1 MSGSIESVATASI
14 ITVIHP
20 GSITQNIMIF
30 RVLLTVSAVTLVSG
44 AVFAQERAK
53 SIEFQTVEPLML
65 HVDRAELAQ
74 TPVLDQPE
82 RHLFPPEREELTD
95 ENNGS
100 ARLPAE
106 LLQRLAYIYRVHLL
120 SLEAQINADLV
131 SAEDYITDALHA
143 IQTLL
148 DDQPEI
154 RNSRQF
160 AELYRTVMTEYQEF
174 YGITDSIVDVQGEIF
189 QVHRELMMA
198 EQEDWFDK
206 QMFVLPEDLE
216 MGKTQVPLIRNQQ
229 VNNHIAYLTVRR
241 PEIMERWLERSAR
254 YFSMM
259 REIFREE
266 NVPEELVHLAMI
278 ESGLVPTAR
287 SHARA
292 VGMWQFI
299 YATGSVYGL
308 EVNWWI
314 DERRDPVKAT
324 RAAARHLRDLHEYWN
339 GDWHL
344 ALANY
349 NVSTR
354 RMLSSV
360 RRAGGV
366 RNYWEIYP
374 FLPRETRGYVPG
386 FIAATL
392 VAMNP
397 EDFGFEKHYDVEP
410 YAYDIVEIEGSV
422 DLSILAECAGI
433 TTQALRYLNPEL
445 LRWAT
450 PPGDNPYPLK
460 IPKGSKEAFMLAY
473 KEIPDEKRMNNIVIH
488 SVRRGET
495 LGVIAN
501 RYGTTVRALYQ
512 ANEGLSSIIHPG
524 QELVIP
530 VPGGSNI
537 AIRSD
542 EPSRAQTARLRAA
555 SQAPTANQPANSAP
569 VTYVVKSGDT
579 VGHIAEWFDTQA
591 WRVRSWNNIGNLIR
605 PGQRLTI
612 YVPAHLRDHYAQLN
626 NMSRAERNRFSV
638 STASARVAV
647 SGDGDY
653 RIYTVRPNDNLSVI
667 ARSFNT
673 TVQAIQSLNNL
684 QSTRIYAGQTLR
696 IPN

>member
-1 MSGSIESVATASI
+1 MLPAVCA
-14 ITVIHP
+14 VI
-20 GSITQNIMIF
+20 
-30 RVLLTVSAVTLVSG
+30 LLTSG
-44 AVFAQERAK
+44 LFARDRGP
-53 SIEFQTVEPLML
+53 SVDYRTVEPLLL
-65 HVDRAELAQ
+65 HVNRAELMKAPGFEKPDPSAFHIEV
-74 TPVLDQPE
+74 TEDLEAD
-82 RHLFPPEREELTD
+82 
-95 ENNGS
+95 GS
-100 ARLPAE
+100 TRLSSAM
-106 LLQRLAYIYRVHLL
+106 LQRLAYIYRSHLL
-120 SLEAQINADLV
+120 ALEAQINDDPV
-131 SAEDYITDALHA
+131 SAEGYITDGLHS
-143 IQTLL
+143 IQTLM
-148 DDQPEI
+148 DDHPEV
-154 RNSRQF
+154 RGSRQF
-160 AELYRTVMTEYQEF
+160 VELYRTIMTEYQEF
-174 YGITDSIVDVQGEIF
+174 YGITDSLVDVQGEIF

-198 EQEDWFDK
+198 EEGDWFDK

-216 MGKTQVPLIRNQQ
+216 IGKTQVPLIRNQQ

-241 PEIMERWLERSAR
+241 PEVMERWLERSAH
-254 YFSMM
+254 YFPMM

-266 NVPEELVHLAMI
+266 NVPEELIHLAMI
-278 ESGLVPTAR
+278 ESGLVPSAR

-314 DERRDPVKAT
+314 DERRDPVKST

-360 RRAGGV
+360 RSAGGV

-397 EDFGFEKHYDVEP
+397 EDFGFESQYDVEP
-410 YAYDIVEIEGSV
+410 YDYDIAEIHGSV
-422 DLSILAECAGI
+422 DLSLLADCAGV
-433 TTQALRYLNPEL
+433 TTQELRNLNPEL

-450 PPGDNPYPLK
+450 PPGDDPYPLK
-460 IPKGSKEAFMLAY
+460 IPKGSKETFMLAY
-473 KEIPDEKRMNNIVIH
+473 NEIPDEKRMNNLVIH
-488 SVRRGET
+488 SVKRGET
-495 LGVIAN
+495 LGLIAN
-501 RYGTTVRALYQ
+501 RYGTTVRDMYQ

-524 QELVIP
+524 QELIVP
-530 VPGGSNI
+530 VPGGSNV

-555 SQAPTANQPANSAP
+555 TQTPTANQPANSAA

-579 VGHIAEWFDTQA
+579 VGHIAEWFNTQA

-605 PGQRLTI
+605 TGQRLTI
-612 YVPAHLRDHYAQLN
+612 YVPAHQRDQYAQLN
-626 NMSRAERNRFSV
+626 NMSRSERNNFSV
-638 STASARVAV
+638 SSASTRVAV

-653 RIYTVRPNDNLSVI
+653 RVYTVRPNDNLTVI

-673 TVQAIQSLNNL
+673 NVQAIQRLNNL

>member
-1 MSGSIESVATASI
+1 
-14 ITVIHP
+14 
-20 GSITQNIMIF
+20 MIF
-30 RVLLTVSAVTLVSG
+30 RVLPAVCAVTLLTGSL
-44 AVFAQERAK
+44 FAQEREN
-53 SIEFQTVEPLML
+53 SVGYRTVEPLFL
-65 HVDRAELAQ
+65 QVDRAGLIQ
-74 TPVLDQPE
+74 TPGLEYPATYYFTAPSDDIP
-82 RHLFPPEREELTD
+82 ELTNG
-95 ENNGS
+95 NN
-100 ARLPAE
+100 RLPSE

-120 SLEAQINADLV
+120 SMEAQINDDLV
-131 SAEDYITDALHA
+131 TAEEYITDALHA

-148 DDQPEI
+148 DDHPEV

-160 AELYRTVMTEYQEF
+160 AELYRTVMIEYQEF
-174 YGITDSIVDVQGEIF
+174 YGITDPIVDAQGEIF
-189 QVHRELMMA
+189 QVHQELMMA
-198 EQEDWFDK
+198 EQEEWFDK
-206 QMFVLPEDLE
+206 QMFVLPENLE
-216 MGKTQVPLIRNQQ
+216 IGKTQVPLIRNQQ

-254 YFSMM
+254 YFPMM

-360 RRAGGV
+360 QRAGGV

-410 YAYDIVEIEGSV
+410 YEYDIVEIHGSV
-422 DLSILAECAGI
+422 DLGILAECAGI
-433 TTQALRYLNPEL
+433 TTQELRYLNPEL

-460 IPKGSKEAFMLAY
+460 IPKGIKEDFLAAY
-473 KEIPDEKRMNNIVIH
+473 NEIPDEKRMNNIVIH
-488 SVRRGET
+488 TVKRGET
-495 LGVIAN
+495 LGLIAN

-524 QELVIP
+524 QDLVIP
-530 VPGGSNI
+530 VPGGSNV
-537 AIRSD
+537 AIRSG

-555 SQAPTANQPANSAP
+555 TQAPAANRPANTAA

-591 WRVRSWNNIGNLIR
+591 WRIRSWNNIGNLIR

-612 YVPAHLRDHYAQLN
+612 YVPAHQRDQYAQLN

-638 STASARVAV
+638 SSAPTRVA
-647 SGDGDY
+647 SGSDGDH
-653 RIYTVRPNDNLSVI
+653 RVYTVRPNDNLTVI

-673 TVQAIQSLNNL
+673 SVQAIQSLNNL
-684 QSTRIYAGQTLR
+684 QSTRIYPGQTLR

>member
-1 MSGSIESVATASI
+1 MI
-14 ITVIHP
+14 I
-20 GSITQNIMIF
+20 
-30 RVLLTVSAVTLVSG
+30 RLLMAAFAVTLFTGV
-44 AVFAQERAK
+44 AIAQDRDS
-53 SIEFQTVEPLML
+53 SIGTQNVEPML
-65 HVDRAELAQ
+65 LQVNRAPLLQPPGLERPDPVTDPVPVHVDLEVMPETAGSGTRL
-74 TPVLDQPE
+74 QPE
-82 RHLFPPEREELTD
+82 M
-95 ENNGS
+95 
-100 ARLPAE
+100 
-106 LLQRLAYIYRVHLL
+106 LQKLAYIYRVHLL
-120 SLEAQINADLV
+120 SMEAQINDDLV
-131 SAEDYITDALHA
+131 TAEEYITDALNA
-143 IQTLL
+143 IQTML
-148 DDQPEI
+148 DDHPEI

-174 YGITDSIVDVQGEIF
+174 YGITDSIIDVQGEIF
-189 QVHRELMMA
+189 QVHQDLMMA
-198 EQEDWFDK
+198 EEADWFDK
-206 QMFVLPEDLE
+206 QMFVLPENLE
-216 MGKTQVPLIRNQQ
+216 IGKTQVPLIRNQQ

-254 YFSMM
+254 YFPMM

-278 ESGLVPTAR
+278 ESGLVATAR

-308 EVNWWI
+308 ELNWWI

-360 RRAGGV
+360 QRAGGV

-397 EDFGFEKHYDVEP
+397 EDFGFEKHYEVEP
-410 YAYDIVEIEGSV
+410 YEYDVVEIHGSV

-433 TTQALRYLNPEL
+433 TTQELRNLNPEL

-460 IPKGSKEAFMLAY
+460 IPKGSEEIFMAAY
-473 KEIPDEKRMNNIVIH
+473 EEIPDDKRMNNIVIH
-488 SVRRGET
+488 SVKRGET

-524 QELVIP
+524 QDLVIP
-530 VPGGSNI
+530 VPGGGNV
-537 AIRSD
+537 AIRSG

-555 SQAPTANQPANSAP
+555 TQSAPAANRPANTAA
-569 VTYVVKSGDT
+569 VAYVVKSGDT

-591 WRVRSWNNIGNLIR
+591 WRIRSWNNIGNLIR

-612 YVPAHLRDHYAQLN
+612 YVPAHQRDQYAQLN
-626 NMSRAERNRFSV
+626 NMSRAERNRFTV
-638 STASARVAV
+638 SATPTRVAV

-653 RIYTVRPNDNLSVI
+653 RVYTVRPNDNLTVI

-673 TVQAIQSLNNL
+673 SVQAIQNMNNL

>member
-1 MSGSIESVATASI
+1 MSGEIS
-14 ITVIHP
+14 
-20 GSITQNIMIF
+20 
-30 RVLLTVSAVTLVSG
+30 
-44 AVFAQERAK
+44 
-53 SIEFQTVEPLML
+53 
-65 HVDRAELAQ
+65 
-74 TPVLDQPE
+74 
-82 RHLFPPEREELTD
+82 
-95 ENNGS
+95 
-100 ARLPAE
+100 RLPSE
-106 LLQRLAYIYRVHLL
+106 MLQRLAYIYRVHLL
-120 SLEAQINADLV
+120 SLEAQINDDLV
-131 SAEDYITDALHA
+131 SAEEYITDALHA

-148 DDQPEI
+148 DDQPDI

-174 YGITDSIVDVQGEIF
+174 YGITDPIVDAQGEIF
-189 QVHRELMMA
+189 KVHQELMMA

-206 QMFVLPEDLE
+206 QMFVLPENLE
-216 MGKTQVPLIRNQQ
+216 IGKTQVPLIRNQQ

-254 YFSMM
+254 YFPMM

-266 NVPEELVHLAMI
+266 NVPEELIHLAMI

-324 RAAARHLRDLHEYWN
+324 RAAARHLRDLHEYWK

-360 RRAGGV
+360 QRAGGV

-410 YAYDIVEIEGSV
+410 YEYDLVEIHGSV

-460 IPKGSKEAFMLAY
+460 IPKGSKEEFMVAY
-473 KEIPDEKRMNNIVIH
+473 KEIPEEKRMNNIVIH
-488 SVRRGET
+488 SVKRGET
-495 LGVIAN
+495 LGLIAN

-512 ANEGLSSIIHPG
+512 ANEGLSSVIHPG

-530 VPGGSNI
+530 VPGGSNV
-537 AIRSD
+537 AIRSE

-555 SQAPTANQPANSAP
+555 TQNPAANRPANTAA

-579 VGHIAEWFDTQA
+579 VGHIAEWFGTQA
-591 WRVRSWNNIGNLIR
+591 WLVRSWNNIGNLIQ

-612 YVPAHLRDHYAQLN
+612 YVPAHQRDQYAQLN
-626 NMSRAERNRFSV
+626 NMTRAQRNSFSV
-638 STASARVAV
+638 SSSTTRVAA

-653 RIYTVRPNDNLSVI
+653 RVYTVRPNDNLTVI

-673 TVQAIQSLNNL
+673 SVQAIQNLNNL
-684 QSTRIYAGQTLR
+684 QSTRIYPGQTLR
-696 IPN
+696 IPK

>member
-1 MSGSIESVATASI
+1 MPAAC
-14 ITVIHP
+14 
-20 GSITQNIMIF
+20 
-30 RVLLTVSAVTLVSG
+30 
-44 AVFAQERAK
+44 AVFFLTGSLFAQDRDAG
-53 SIEFQTVEPLML
+53 IDYRTVEPLL
-65 HVDRAELAQ
+65 FHVNRADLMRY
-74 TPVLDQPE
+74 PGYE
-82 RHLFPPEREELTD
+82 RPDPSVFGKDISIDAAEGET
-95 ENNGS
+95 N
-100 ARLPAE
+100 RLSSE
-106 LLQRLAYIYRVHLL
+106 MLQRLAYIYRGHLL
-120 SLEAQINADLV
+120 ALEAQINDDLV
-131 SAEDYITDALHA
+131 SAEEYITEGLYA
-143 IQTLL
+143 IQSLM
-148 DDQPEI
+148 DDHPEI
-154 RNSRQF
+154 RNRRQF
-160 AELYRTVMTEYQEF
+160 SELYRTIMTEYQEF
-174 YGITDSIVDVQGEIF
+174 YGITDSLVDVQGEIF
-189 QVHRELMMA
+189 QVHQELMMA
-198 EQEDWFDK
+198 EEGDWFDK

-216 MGKTQVPLIRNQQ
+216 IGKTQVPLIRNRQ

-241 PEIMERWLERSAR
+241 PEIMERWLQRSAR
-254 YFSMM
+254 YFPMM

-354 RMLSSV
+354 RMLRSV
-360 RRAGGV
+360 RSAGGV

-397 EDFGFEKHYDVEP
+397 EDFGFERHYDAEP
-410 YAYDIVEIEGSV
+410 YEYDIAEVHGSV
-422 DLSILAECAGI
+422 ELSVLAECAGI
-433 TTQALRYLNPEL
+433 STQELQYLNPEL

-450 PPGDNPYPLK
+450 PPGEEPYPLK

-473 KEIPDEKRMNNIVIH
+473 NEIPEEKRTNDLVIH
-488 SVRRGET
+488 TVKRGET
-495 LGVIAN
+495 LGLIAN
-501 RYGTTVRALYQ
+501 RYGTSVRSLYQ

-524 QELVIP
+524 QDLVIP
-530 VPGGSNI
+530 IPGGSNI

-542 EPSRAQTARLRAA
+542 EPSRAQTARLQAT
-555 SQAPTANQPANSAP
+555 SQAPAANRPANSAA

-591 WRVRSWNNIGNLIR
+591 WRIRSWNNVGNLIR

-612 YVPAHLRDHYAQLN
+612 YVPAHLRDQYAQIN
-626 NMSRAERNRFSV
+626 QMSRTERNRFSV
-638 STASARVAV
+638 SASSTRVAI

-653 RIYTVRPNDNLSVI
+653 RTYTVQTNDNLSVI

-673 TVQAIQSLNNL
+673 SVQAIQRLNNL
-684 QSTRIYAGQTLR
+684 QSTRIYVGQTLR

>member
-1 MSGSIESVATASI
+1 MPAACAVIFLTGS
-14 ITVIHP
+14 
-20 GSITQNIMIF
+20 
-30 RVLLTVSAVTLVSG
+30 L
-44 AVFAQERAK
+44 FAQDRDAG
-53 SIEFQTVEPLML
+53 IDYRTVEPLL
-65 HVDRAELAQ
+65 FHVNRADLMRY
-74 TPVLDQPE
+74 PGYE
-82 RHLFPPEREELTD
+82 RPDPSVFGKDISIDAAEGET
-95 ENNGS
+95 N
-100 ARLPAE
+100 RLSSE
-106 LLQRLAYIYRVHLL
+106 MLQRLAYIYRGHLL
-120 SLEAQINADLV
+120 ALEAQINDDLV
-131 SAEDYITDALHA
+131 SAEEYITEGLYA
-143 IQTLL
+143 IQSLM
-148 DDQPEI
+148 DDHPEI
-154 RNSRQF
+154 RNRRQF
-160 AELYRTVMTEYQEF
+160 AELYRTIMTEYQEF
-174 YGITDSIVDVQGEIF
+174 YGITDSLVDVQGEIF
-189 QVHRELMMA
+189 QVHQELMMA
-198 EQEDWFDK
+198 EEGDWFDK

-216 MGKTQVPLIRNQQ
+216 IGKTQVPLIRNRQ

-241 PEIMERWLERSAR
+241 PEIMERWLQRSAR
-254 YFSMM
+254 YFPMM

-354 RMLSSV
+354 RMLRSV
-360 RRAGGV
+360 RSAGGV

-397 EDFGFEKHYDVEP
+397 EDFGFERHYDAEP
-410 YAYDIVEIEGSV
+410 YEYDIAEVHGSV
-422 DLSILAECAGI
+422 ELSVLAECAGI
-433 TTQALRYLNPEL
+433 STQELQYLNPEL

-450 PPGDNPYPLK
+450 PPGEEPYPLK

-473 KEIPDEKRMNNIVIH
+473 NEIPEEKRTNDLVIH
-488 SVRRGET
+488 TVKRGET
-495 LGVIAN
+495 LGLIAN
-501 RYGTTVRALYQ
+501 RYGTSVRSLYQ

-524 QELVIP
+524 QDLVIP
-530 VPGGSNI
+530 IPGGSNI

-542 EPSRAQTARLRAA
+542 EPSRAQTARLQAT
-555 SQAPTANQPANSAP
+555 SQAPAANRPANSAA

-591 WRVRSWNNIGNLIR
+591 WRIRSWNNVGNLIR

-612 YVPAHLRDHYAQLN
+612 YVPAHLRDQYAQIN
-626 NMSRAERNRFSV
+626 QMSRTERNRFSV
-638 STASARVAV
+638 SASSTRVAI

-653 RIYTVRPNDNLSVI
+653 RTYTVQTNDNLSVI

-673 TVQAIQSLNNL
+673 SVQAIQRLNNL
-684 QSTRIYAGQTLR
+684 QSTRIYVGQTLR

>member
-1 MSGSIESVATASI
+1 
-14 ITVIHP
+14 
-20 GSITQNIMIF
+20 MIF
-30 RVLLTVSAVTLVSG
+30 RILPAVCIVTLFAGSL
-44 AVFAQERAK
+44 FAQQRESNVGHR
-53 SIEFQTVEPLML
+53 TVEPVFLET
-65 HVDRAELAQ
+65 DRVFLVPSTGQGYSATSGA
-74 TPVLDQPE
+74 
-82 RHLFPPEREELTD
+82 FPKHEEIPELT
-95 ENNGS
+95 NGNS
-100 ARLPAE
+100 RLPVE
-106 LLQRLAYIYRVHLL
+106 LIQRLAYIYRVHLL
-120 SLEAQINADLV
+120 AMEAQINDDLV
-131 SAEDYITDALHA
+131 TAEDYITDALHA
-143 IQTLL
+143 LQTLM
-148 DDQPEI
+148 DDHPDV

-174 YGITDSIVDVQGEIF
+174 YGIADPVVDVQGEIF
-189 QVHRELMMA
+189 KVHRELMTA
-198 EQEDWFDK
+198 EEEEWFEK
-206 QMFVLPEDLE
+206 QMFVLPENLE
-216 MGKTQVPLIRNQQ
+216 IGKTQVPLIRNRQ

-241 PEIMERWLERSAR
+241 PEIMERWLERSVR
-254 YFSMM
+254 YFPMM

-266 NVPEELVHLAMI
+266 NVPEELIHLAMI

-292 VGMWQFI
+292 VGMWQFM
-299 YATGSVYGL
+299 YATGAVYGL

-354 RMLSSV
+354 RMLRSV
-360 RRAGGV
+360 RLAGGV

-374 FLPRETRGYVPG
+374 HLPRETRGYVPG
-386 FIAATL
+386 FIAAAL

-397 EDFGFEKHYDVEP
+397 EDFGFKKQYDVEP
-410 YAYDIVEIEGSV
+410 YEFDTVEIHGSI
-422 DLSILAECAGI
+422 DLSILAECAGM
-433 TTQALRYLNPEL
+433 TTQELRYLNPEL

-460 IPKGSKEAFMLAY
+460 IPKGKKEEFMAAY
-473 KEIPDEKRMNNIVIH
+473 KEIPDEKRRNNIVIH
-488 SVRRGET
+488 TVKRGET
-495 LGVIAN
+495 LGLIAN
-501 RYGTTVRALYQ
+501 RYGTTVRAMYQ

-524 QELVIP
+524 QDLVIP
-530 VPGGSNI
+530 VPGGSNV
-537 AIRSD
+537 AIRSG

-555 SQAPTANQPANSAP
+555 TQAASANRPPNTAA
-569 VTYVVKSGDT
+569 VTYTVKSGDT

-605 PGQRLTI
+605 PGQRLTL
-612 YVPAHLRDHYAQLN
+612 YVPAHQRDQYALLN
-626 NMSRAERNRFSV
+626 NMNRAERNSFSV
-638 STASARVAV
+638 SSAPSRVATGRE
-647 SGDGDY
+647 GDH

-673 TVQAIQSLNNL
+673 SVSAIQSLNNL
-684 QSTRIYAGQTLR
+684 HSTRIYPGQTLR

>member
-1 MSGSIESVATASI
+1 M
-14 ITVIHP
+14 
-20 GSITQNIMIF
+20 
-30 RVLLTVSAVTLVSG
+30 
-44 AVFAQERAK
+44 
-53 SIEFQTVEPLML
+53 
-65 HVDRAELAQ
+65 
-74 TPVLDQPE
+74 
-82 RHLFPPEREELTD
+82 
-95 ENNGS
+95 NGP
-100 ARLPAE
+100 RLPKE
-106 LLQRLAYIYRVHLL
+106 ILQRLAYIYRVHLL
-120 SLEAQINADLV
+120 ALEAQINDDPV
-131 SAEDYITDALHA
+131 SAEEYITDGLLAL
-143 IQTLL
+143 QTLM
-148 DDQPEI
+148 DEHPDV
-154 RNSRQF
+154 RNRRQF
-160 AELYRTVMTEYQEF
+160 AELYRTIMTEYQEF
-174 YGITDSIVDVQGEIF
+174 YGITDPIIDVQGEIF
-189 QVHRELMMA
+189 QVHQELMMA
-198 EQEDWFDK
+198 EEADWFDK
-206 QMFVLPEDLE
+206 QMFVLPENLE

-241 PEIMERWLERSAR
+241 PEIMARWLERSTR
-254 YFSMM
+254 YFPMM

-314 DERRDPVKAT
+314 DERRDPVKST

-360 RRAGGV
+360 QRAGGV

-386 FIAATL
+386 FIAAAL

-397 EDFGFEKHYDVEP
+397 EDFGFESQYDMEP
-410 YAYDIVEIEGSV
+410 YEYDIAKIHGSV
-422 DLSILAECAGI
+422 DLSLLAECAGI
-433 TTQALRYLNPEL
+433 TTQELRYLNPEL

-450 PPGDNPYPLK
+450 PPGDTPYPLK
-460 IPKGSKEAFMLAY
+460 IPKGTKEDFLKAY
-473 KEIPDEKRMNNIVIH
+473 NQIPDEKRINNIVIH
-488 SVRRGET
+488 SVKRGET

-501 RYGTTVRALYQ
+501 RYGTTVRDLYQ
-512 ANEGLSSIIHPG
+512 ANEGLGSIIYPG

-530 VPGGSNI
+530 VPGGSSV
-537 AIRSD
+537 AIRPE

-555 SQAPTANQPANSAP
+555 VQTPVANQPANSAP

-591 WRVRSWNNIGNLIR
+591 WRIRSWNNIGNLIR
-605 PGQRLTI
+605 TGQRLTI

-626 NMSRAERNRFSV
+626 SMSRAGRDNFSI
-638 STASARVAV
+638 ASASQRIAM

-653 RIYTVRPNDNLSVI
+653 RNYTVRPNDNLTVI

-673 TVQAIQSLNNL
+673 TVEAIQHLNNL
-684 QSTRIYAGQTLR
+684 QSTRIYPGQTLR

>member
-1 MSGSIESVATASI
+1 MPAAC
-14 ITVIHP
+14 
-20 GSITQNIMIF
+20 
-30 RVLLTVSAVTLVSG
+30 
-44 AVFAQERAK
+44 AVFFLTGSLFAQDRDAG
-53 SIEFQTVEPLML
+53 IDYRTVEPLL
-65 HVDRAELAQ
+65 FHVNRADLMRY
-74 TPVLDQPE
+74 PGYE
-82 RHLFPPEREELTD
+82 RPDPSVFGKDISIDAAEGET
-95 ENNGS
+95 N
-100 ARLPAE
+100 RLSSE
-106 LLQRLAYIYRVHLL
+106 MLQRLAYIYRGHLL
-120 SLEAQINADLV
+120 ALEAQINDDLV
-131 SAEDYITDALHA
+131 SAEEYITEGLYA
-143 IQTLL
+143 IQSLM
-148 DDQPEI
+148 DDHPEI
-154 RNSRQF
+154 RNRRQF
-160 AELYRTVMTEYQEF
+160 AELYRTIMTEYQEF
-174 YGITDSIVDVQGEIF
+174 YGITDSLVDVQGEIF
-189 QVHRELMMA
+189 QVHQELMMA
-198 EQEDWFDK
+198 EEGDWFDK

-216 MGKTQVPLIRNQQ
+216 IGKTQVPLIRNRQ

-241 PEIMERWLERSAR
+241 PEIMERWLQRSAR
-254 YFSMM
+254 YFPMM

-354 RMLSSV
+354 RMLRSV
-360 RRAGGV
+360 RSAGGV

-397 EDFGFEKHYDVEP
+397 EDFGFERHYDAEP
-410 YAYDIVEIEGSV
+410 YEYDIAEVHGSV
-422 DLSILAECAGI
+422 ELSVLAECAGI
-433 TTQALRYLNPEL
+433 STQELQYLNPEL

-450 PPGDNPYPLK
+450 PPGEEPYPLK

-473 KEIPDEKRMNNIVIH
+473 NEIPEEKRTNDLVIH
-488 SVRRGET
+488 TVKRGET
-495 LGVIAN
+495 LGLIAN
-501 RYGTTVRALYQ
+501 RYGTSVRSLYQ

-524 QELVIP
+524 QDLVIP
-530 VPGGSNI
+530 IPGGSNI

-542 EPSRAQTARLRAA
+542 EPSRAQTARLQAT
-555 SQAPTANQPANSAP
+555 SQAPAANRPANSAA

-591 WRVRSWNNIGNLIR
+591 WRIRSWNNVGNLIR

-612 YVPAHLRDHYAQLN
+612 YVPAHLRDQYAQIN
-626 NMSRAERNRFSV
+626 QMSRTERNRFSV
-638 STASARVAV
+638 SASSTRVAI

-653 RIYTVRPNDNLSVI
+653 RTYTVQTNDNLSVI

-673 TVQAIQSLNNL
+673 SVQAIQRLNNL
-684 QSTRIYAGQTLR
+684 QSTRIYVGQTLR

>member
-1 MSGSIESVATASI
+1 MIYRVFPTAC
-14 ITVIHP
+14 
-20 GSITQNIMIF
+20 
-30 RVLLTVSAVTLVSG
+30 
-44 AVFAQERAK
+44 AVFLLAGGLFAQDRDAA
-53 SIEFQTVEPLML
+53 IDYRTMEPLLL
-65 HVDRAELAQ
+65 HVNRAELMRY
-74 TPVLDQPE
+74 PVFE
-82 RHLFPPEREELTD
+82 RPDPPVFDREMSIEVD
-95 ENNGS
+95 EGGTNRLS
-100 ARLPAE
+100 AE
-106 LLQRLAYIYRVHLL
+106 MLQRLAYIYRGHLL
-120 SLEAQINADLV
+120 ALEAQINDDLV
-131 SAEDYITDALHA
+131 SAEDYITEGLNA
-143 IQTLL
+143 IQSLL
-148 DDQPEI
+148 DDYPEI

-160 AELYRTVMTEYQEF
+160 AELYRTIMTEYQEF
-174 YGITDSIVDVQGEIF
+174 YGITDPLVDAQSEIF
-189 QVHRELMMA
+189 QVHQELMMA
-198 EQEDWFDK
+198 EEGDWFDK

-216 MGKTQVPLIRNQQ
+216 IGKTQVPLIRNRQ

-241 PEIMERWLERSAR
+241 PEIMERWLQRSVR
-254 YFSMM
+254 YFPMM

-278 ESGLVPTAR
+278 ESGLVPSAR

-314 DERRDPVKAT
+314 DERRDPVKST

-354 RMLSSV
+354 RMLRSV
-360 RRAGGV
+360 RSAGGV

-397 EDFGFEKHYDVEP
+397 EDFGFERHYDAEP
-410 YAYDIVEIEGSV
+410 YEYDIAEIHGSV
-422 DLSILAECAGI
+422 ELSVLADCAGI
-433 TTQALRYLNPEL
+433 STQELRYLNPEL

-450 PPGDNPYPLK
+450 PPGEDPYPLK
-460 IPKGSKEAFMLAY
+460 IPKGSKEVFMLAY
-473 KEIPDEKRMNNIVIH
+473 NEIPEEKRMNDLVIH
-488 SVRRGET
+488 TVKRGET
-495 LGVIAN
+495 LGLIAN
-501 RYGTTVRALYQ
+501 RYGTSVRSLYQ

-524 QELVIP
+524 QDLVIP
-530 VPGGSNI
+530 IPGGGNV

-542 EPSRAQTARLRAA
+542 EPSRAQTARLRATT
-555 SQAPTANQPANSAP
+555 QAPTANRPANSAA

-591 WRVRSWNNIGNLIR
+591 WRIRSWNNIGNLIR

-612 YVPAHLRDHYAQLN
+612 YVPAQLRDQYAQIN
-626 NMSRAERNRFSV
+626 NMNSAERNNFSV
-638 STASARVAV
+638 SSPSARVAT

-653 RIYTVRPNDNLSVI
+653 RTYTVRHNDNLSVI

-673 TVQAIQSLNNL
+673 SVQAIQRLNNL
-684 QSTRIYAGQTLR
+684 QSTRIYVGQTLR

>member
-1 MSGSIESVATASI
+1 MINRVLPTALA
-14 ITVIHP
+14 V
-20 GSITQNIMIF
+20 
-30 RVLLTVSAVTLVSG
+30 VLLTGGLL
-44 AVFAQERAK
+44 AQDRGTGVDYR
-53 SIEFQTVEPLML
+53 TVEPLLL
-65 HVDRAELAQ
+65 HVNRADLLRHPGFERPEPPSFDMEI
-74 TPVLDQPE
+74 PVDV
-82 RHLFPPEREELTD
+82 EET
-95 ENNGS
+95 GS
-100 ARLPAE
+100 TRLSAE
-106 LLQRLAYIYRVHLL
+106 LLQRLAYIYRGHLL
-120 SLEAQINADLV
+120 SLDAQINDDPV
-131 SAEDYITDALHA
+131 SAEEYIAEGLNA
-143 IQTLL
+143 IQTLM
-148 DDQPEI
+148 DDHPEI

-160 AELYRTVMTEYQEF
+160 AELYRTIMTEYQEF
-174 YGITDSIVDVQGEIF
+174 YGITDSLIDVQGEIF
-189 QVHRELMMA
+189 QVHKELMMA
-198 EQEDWFDK
+198 EEGDWYDK

-216 MGKTQVPLIRNQQ
+216 IGKTQVPLIRNQQ

-241 PEIMERWLERSAR
+241 PEVMERWLERSAH
-254 YFSMM
+254 YFPMM

-266 NVPEELVHLAMI
+266 NVPEELIHLSMI

-292 VGMWQFI
+292 VGLWQFI

-314 DERRDPVKAT
+314 DERRDPVKST

-360 RRAGGV
+360 RNAGGV

-397 EDFGFEKHYDVEP
+397 EDFGFERHYNVDP
-410 YAYDIVEIEGSV
+410 YKYDIAEINGSV

-433 TTQALRYLNPEL
+433 STQELRNLNPEL

-450 PPGDNPYPLK
+450 PPGNQPYPLK
-460 IPKGSKEAFMLAY
+460 IPYGSKESFMLAY
-473 KEIPDEKRMNNIVIH
+473 NEIPDDKRMNNIVIH
-488 SVRRGET
+488 NVKRGET
-495 LGVIAN
+495 LGLIAN

-530 VPGGSNI
+530 IPGGSNI
-537 AIRSD
+537 AIRSE
-542 EPSRAQTARLRAA
+542 EPSRAQTARLQSAA
-555 SQAPTANQPANSAP
+555 QAPTANQPANSAA

-579 VGHIAEWFDTQA
+579 VGHIADWFNTQA

-612 YVPAHLRDHYAQLN
+612 YVPAHQRDQYAQLN
-626 NMSRAERNRFSV
+626 NMSRAERNNFSV
-638 STASARVAV
+638 SSSPTRVAV
-647 SGDGDY
+647 RGEGDY
-653 RIYTVRPNDNLSVI
+653 RTYTVRPNDNLSVI

-673 TVQAIQSLNNL
+673 SVQAIQSLNNL